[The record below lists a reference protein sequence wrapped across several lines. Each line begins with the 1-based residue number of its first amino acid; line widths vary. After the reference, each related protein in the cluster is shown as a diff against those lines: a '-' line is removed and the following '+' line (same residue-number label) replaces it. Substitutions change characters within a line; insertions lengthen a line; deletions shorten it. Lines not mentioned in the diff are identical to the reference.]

1 MDEKSSTLVFDCGG
15 LCSRWSDAITD
26 RTDHIWYDSPESLA
40 PKYALASK
48 YGLKGVGMWE
58 ATSVMY
64 DPSAH
69 TPDADA
75 MWDSLC
81 QRQ

>member
-1 MDEKSSTLVFDCGG
+1 MQA
-15 LCSRWSDAITD
+15 RARHDAD
-26 RTDHIWYDSPESLA
+26 SLA

-58 ATSVMY
+58 STKVVY
-64 DPSAH
+64 DPTAH

-75 MWDSLC
+75 MWGSLC
-81 QRQ
+81 QRND

>member
-1 MDEKSSTLVFDCGG
+1 MDFWGDNYAHVILTAEADTLPDIAHD
-15 LCSRWSDAITD
+15 L
-26 RTDHIWYDSPESLA
+26 YD
-40 PKYALASK
+40 K